1 MALSPTISERI
12 SILLIDSPVDS
23 MAVEIAML
31 KAKFPDVVI
40 VDNPRKH
47 GWKTS
52 MSWHRMFKR
61 LTELN
66 YGYKLAI
73 IPKHFHD
80 YPMLKQHFRGAIRNM
95 VTRVK
100 TAIVNLKVNCGSRDR
115 IVNKRK
121 NYIKQ
126 LQNAL

>member
-1 MALSPTISERI
+1 MA
-12 SILLIDSPVDS
+12 ILMCDLHVDS
-23 MAVEIAML
+23 LALEIAML
-31 KAKFPDVVI
+31 RAKHPSVVVI
-40 VDNPRKH
+40 DNPHKH

-66 YGYKLAI
+66 YGYKMAI
-73 IPKHFHD
+73 IQKHYHD
-80 YPMLKQHFRGAIRNM
+80 YPMLRQHFLGAIKNM

-115 IVNKRK
+115 AVNKRK

-126 LQNAL
+126 LQKCL